1 MSDGWKVEVA
11 QSKDEPT
18 HVRISVRDV
27 VIVEGFVSNDLIEPV
42 ALTRLQDDLRAAQE
56 DNAWLR
62 GVIGEAQRDLN
73 VAENSE
79 YVVVRAAAHNAR
91 ITLGRVLTERLAPK
105 GTTKP

>member
-18 HVRISVRDV
+18 HVRISVREV
-27 VIVEGFVSNDLIEPV
+27 IIVEGFVSDDLIEPV

-62 GVIGEAQRDLN
+62 GVIGEAQQDLD
-73 VAENSE
+73 VPENAD
-79 YVVVRAAAHNAR
+79 YPVIRAARHNAK
-91 ITLGRVLTERLAPK
+91 ITLGRVLANRPTPK
-105 GTTKP
+105 GSPRT